1 MSCRRRQQ
9 VTGQSPDKR
18 TNFWRQ
24 RFMSVS
30 WKEFV
35 DGFRVGS
42 VTGNI
47 EELSALIT
55 DDFEWVT

>member
-1 MSCRRRQQ
+1 
-9 VTGQSPDKR
+9 
-18 TNFWRQ
+18 
-24 RFMSVS
+24 MSVS

-47 EELSALIT
+47 EQLSALIT